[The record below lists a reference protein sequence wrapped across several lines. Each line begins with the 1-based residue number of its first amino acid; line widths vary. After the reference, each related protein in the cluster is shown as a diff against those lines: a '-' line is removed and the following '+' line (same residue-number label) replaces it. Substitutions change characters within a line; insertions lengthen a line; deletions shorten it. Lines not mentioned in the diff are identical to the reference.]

1 MQSLSRIIA
10 VFVLALAV
18 AGCANSGANELLTAT
33 SRAAS
38 ANTIAGKHEIFIAT
52 TRAKADD
59 KLVVFSGR
67 RSPLVDYAR
76 VDVSVP
82 AVHKIGE
89 IERRKGRVGDPARY
103 FTATD
108 LTVYSQAAFDKALRD
123 DIRRNDGRALVFIHG
138 YRTGFDSAVYR
149 LTQIVHDSGY
159 TGTPVL
165 FSWASGGRT
174 VDYVY
179 DNNSATAARDALEG
193 TLRQVAAAGAKRIDI
208 IAHSMGNW
216 ATMEALRQLAM
227 AKDPTL
233 GGKLGDVILAS
244 PDIDFDVFRSQ
255 MERYGK
261 PKNPFVVMLS
271 NDDKALRLASIIAG
285 DRPRVGDYGDA
296 EKLAALGVVV
306 VDLSQVKGDSLG
318 HTKFAA
324 NPAMIEMLGKG
335 LNDRFNPDN
344 ETALT
349 DRVGQLGGNIV
360 GTIGTAAEIVI
371 TTPLDVVRI
380 AVGG

>member
-10 VFVLALAV
+10 VFVMALAV
-18 AGCANSGANELLTAT
+18 AGCANSGSRELLTAT
-33 SRAAS
+33 SRPAP
-38 ANTIAGKHEIFIAT
+38 ANAIAGKHDIFIAT
-52 TRAKADD
+52 TRARADD
-59 KLVVFSGR
+59 KLEVFSGR
-67 RSPLVDYAR
+67 RSPQVDYAR
-76 VDVSVP
+76 VDVTVP
-82 AVHKIGE
+82 VDHKIGE
-89 IERRKGRVGDPARY
+89 IERRKGSVGDPARY

-108 LTVYSQAAFDKALRD
+108 LTVYSEAAYQKALRE

-159 TGTPVL
+159 TGTPIL

-179 DNNSATAARDALEG
+179 DNNSATAARDALEN
-193 TLRQVAAAGAKRIDI
+193 TLRLVAGAGAKRIDI

-216 ATMEALRQLAM
+216 ATMEALRQLAI

-261 PKNPFVVMLS
+261 PKNPFMVLLS
-271 NDDKALRLASIIAG
+271 DDDKALRLASIIAG
-285 DRPRVGDYGDA
+285 DRPRVGDYRDA
-296 EKLAALGVVV
+296 KKLTALGVVV
-306 VDLSQVKGDSLG
+306 VDLSQIKGDSLG

-324 NPAMIEMLGKG
+324 NPVMIEMLGKG
-335 LNDRFNPDN
+335 LNNGFSPDN
-344 ETALT
+344 ETLLT

-371 TTPLDVVRI
+371 TTPLDVMRI